1 MEGWRWRRG
10 RGVRGERKGA
20 EQKRGKKRWQRRRR
34 RRKSLSRKRVQK
46 IETLKI
52 GAAKANKL
60 TSPSVSTMSP
70 RVTALA
76 PSPAAATSEFPDD
89 GEAEAN
95 RIVVVAVAAFAAAA
109 FLAIGGS
116 SLAHA
121 AVDDDEE
128 AADVEAVA
136 PARMREAAWRS
147 IVDGEGQ
154 RVRRERWEFG

>member
-1 MEGWRWRRG
+1 M
-10 RGVRGERKGA
+10 
-20 EQKRGKKRWQRRRR
+20 
-34 RRKSLSRKRVQK
+34 
-46 IETLKI
+46 
-52 GAAKANKL
+52 
-60 TSPSVSTMSP
+60 
-70 RVTALA
+70 A

-121 AVDDDEE
+121 AVDDDE

-154 RVRRERWEFG
+154 RVR

>member
-1 MEGWRWRRG
+1 
-10 RGVRGERKGA
+10 
-20 EQKRGKKRWQRRRR
+20 
-34 RRKSLSRKRVQK
+34 
-46 IETLKI
+46 
-52 GAAKANKL
+52 
-60 TSPSVSTMSP
+60 MSP

-121 AVDDDEE
+121 AVDDDDE

-147 IVDGEGQ
+147 IVDGERQ

>member
-1 MEGWRWRRG
+1 ME
-10 RGVRGERKGA
+10 EEEEEEEEGA
-20 EQKRGKKRWQRRRR
+20 ELKQANDRRQNA
-34 RRKSLSRKRVQK
+34 KDWA
-46 IETLKI
+46 T
-52 GAAKANKL
+52 AKAGKRL

-95 RIVVVAVAAFAAAA
+95 RIADVAVVVAAFAFAAA
-109 FLAIGGS
+109 FLIGGS
-116 SLAHA
+116 SVAHA
-121 AVDDDEE
+121 AVDDDDDDEE

-147 IVDGEGQ
+147 ITGGEGE
-154 RVRRERWEFG
+154 RESCGNFGYRNCREN